1 MKPSTIKAIVVFA
14 TLTAVFVVGFGFFL
28 YRTFANMCG
37 NETLAEFVSP
47 DQAKK
52 IIVFQRNCG
61 ATTGFSTQ
69 AFLVAIN
76 EKLRNQGGNVF
87 AADTN
92 HDAAPSAIRGG
103 PELRVRWEGRNRLL
117 LQHHLKARVFKAER
131 HVDEI
136 EIRYETF
143 R

>member
-1 MKPSTIKAIVVFA
+1 
-14 TLTAVFVVGFGFFL
+14 
-28 YRTFANMCG
+28 MCG

-69 AFLVAIN
+69 ASLVAIN

-92 HDAAPSAIRGG
+92 RDAAPSAIRGG

-136 EIRYETF
+136 QIRYETF